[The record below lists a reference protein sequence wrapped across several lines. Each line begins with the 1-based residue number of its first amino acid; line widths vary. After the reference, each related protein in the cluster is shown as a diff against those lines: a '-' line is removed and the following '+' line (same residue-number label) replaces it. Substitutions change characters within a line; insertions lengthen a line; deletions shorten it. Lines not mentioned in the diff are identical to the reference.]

1 MLIMSSIL
9 AILLGRLRLD
19 IETTKEIYTSVSK
32 AVFESDKTIGGLP
45 YKKTLF
51 KASRLEECLRALV
64 AEHIGRDPLD
74 GEVPCNAPPKT
85 PLSSSQPFRTNNGYA
100 SSTDGSTISGSM
112 GKSDTPG
119 DGEAL
124 LLDTRPDRCKVFV
137 TATYKGSDADTPIAF
152 LRTYESAHSSS
163 PTPKCT
169 VWQAGRATAAHHPAF
184 KPIQIGHE
192 IFIDE
197 GPGPYSPVMHI
208 LEEALVHEWPG
219 REIGVLISI
228 GTGMKASTGDWAST
242 SPTSTSKS
250 LLQSS
255 FLGKFAD
262 AKQKHEAKMMRC
274 EEIHQELLANIE
286 KTGVARENYIR
297 LNVEREVGDYG
308 INEWRRFAE
317 ISTST
322 RKYLSRHDI
331 HSINQGAAEKLAAL
345 HHLAQKAC
353 EQSIYDGS
361 QGGSDNMSRMNEYMG
376 RAGSEANFSLPQSPR
391 SQSDRDSSLSRPASE
406 FNPNGWRPPSDQGYQ
421 SIPSPRQNSRS
432 SKASSAKVSSA
443 PEDARTDAYVRAQQ
457 QYYISRELPSLPKPD
472 AVPRTAMPEM
482 HDMSHDE
489 EIRRHQEEL
498 RAIAM
503 RLHGDPAKRSGFV

>member
-1 MLIMSSIL
+1 LMIDGGGVRGFSTLLLIQELMLNLFVEIEGRAPRPEELPKPCDHFDLIAGSGVGGIL

-51 KASRLEECLRALV
+51 KASRLEESLKALV

-74 GEVPCNAPPKT
+74 GEASCNALPKT
-85 PLSSSQPFRTNNGYA
+85 PSSSSQPFRSNTGYS
-100 SSTDGSTISGSM
+100 SSTDGSTMSGSM
-112 GKSDTPG
+112 AKSDTPG

-137 TATYKGSDADTPIAF
+137 TATYKGSDVDTPVAF

-163 PTPKCT
+163 PSPKCT

-197 GPGPYSPVMHI
+197 GPGPYSPVMHL

-228 GTGMKASTGDWAST
+228 GTGMKASTGDSALT

-331 HSINQGAAEKLAAL
+331 HSLNQTAAEKLAAL
-345 HHLAQKAC
+345 HHLAQKSC
-353 EQSIYDGS
+353 EQSIYDG
-361 QGGSDNMSRMNEYMG
+361 
-376 RAGSEANFSLPQSPR
+376 
-391 SQSDRDSSLSRPASE
+391 
-406 FNPNGWRPPSDQGYQ
+406 
-421 SIPSPRQNSRS
+421 
-432 SKASSAKVSSA
+432 
-443 PEDARTDAYVRAQQ
+443 
-457 QYYISRELPSLPKPD
+457 RELPSLPKPD

-482 HDMSHDE
+482 HDVSHDE

-503 RLHGDPAKRSGFV
+503 RLHGDPAKRAGFV